1 MRKCIINN
9 YQNQNIRIPEIGDSN
24 ISIDE
29 LVKIITNKYNR
40 DNIGNAEFS
49 LSKNLSTNPNEFE
62 KSVDNFIQKVIE
74 ELKNQSINFNEDE
87 FKSKL
92 QSYYLQTT
100 PIIVNE
106 DSENEAELPESK
118 SISIEEQ
125 KAIDLDEILD
135 ELFNENYAII
145 SHFFQEFKHQLK
157 DKTIIHIDNTIK
169 KSRIVYDTATLN
181 QSITEFMNQL
191 YQQIIG
197 YMKDNN
203 IKLPKDITNMF
214 IQDEKSGNQYR
225 INPGYIDNLNAF
237 YNSIINNPNYQD
249 ILEID
254 FHNKI
259 LGNNSKNSL
268 LNAVNAYI
276 GILYFDDLM
285 KQTLPKY
292 IYVNDNLPSPISYKD
307 GKPQYKYNINRKN
320 INLKSGW
327 HSEISDGIAEM
338 GNFSVMAIET
348 IPLKNK
354 YGYLT
359 KQDFIISFMKLKNL
373 VQAESDK
380 DSILYKASELLKSDT
395 REAWRLILERIKSA
409 DNQAQQGNIQAKNN
423 LMGKSVKNHEIS
435 DNDWNIYISVYD
447 YIYNKG
453 FYTDPTTGERIN
465 NTPGVYYIENSTLKS
480 NGITDNYRITDAIF
494 GTLNSTS
501 DLNYYVYEYNL
512 QDKRWEFKEKPKY
525 YADQNRFQI
534 KYSINKNAREI
545 NSAESKLN
553 SYDFRFGEIISFK
566 VGNNK
571 ISIKNN
577 SKLNIDG
584 VFRVEDSLKSFTILF
599 NNQEIDFNNYFKQ
612 QLIDIMYPSKRDILI
627 NQALTGKNLEF
638 MSLLKMFDNLFGTNY
653 SSNELGLQEFRILL
667 DLNKNAF
674 NLLTVEAGHLL
685 SSLYIN
691 KEFSENKGDEY
702 NSKSIHKWISK
713 QDYSYLN
720 GIDRMSDKEL
730 KKFIEE
736 TKEGNFLIGFSSNKL
751 LDSMGDARTIILGD
765 NNRSTIKNYNNDS
778 VPNTSVAYTDF
789 KDEIRK
795 QEKFDERYRIEHGL
809 NDKEKTPV
817 GHLLFTGKSNTIKTV
832 VIDSEVKMPDGT
844 SKQVSNFTA
853 SELLYHA
860 VFNKFLL
867 INGSKQWL
875 SQPVTYSDK
884 TKFLNLLVNTEAL
897 LGTDNIFT
905 ISNDTFEQK
914 ILDTIGNY
922 YKQLYKNIANDY
934 RKIFNITQNISD
946 QQVYILANQEMKKI
960 NSLNE
965 FIEQAYEAGVE
976 VYEDLHYRKGKRKI
990 EGKEVEVAESS
1001 NELLEFLVNNVYQN
1015 KYTLNKMME
1024 EEKLNFL
1031 NSLLNDYVIFPV
1043 NDIKNSIQTN
1053 IATRGSDLNW
1063 ITEKGLLIL
1072 GKITDSQGKVTDVIT
1087 GSQIKLNKGETLTLN
1102 PIIET
1107 YFYMHNLIDNNAK
1120 LHFSGNELVHKLKSL
1135 GSITNKFVST
1145 LSSDEKQFIIKNSG
1159 NNSISLE
1166 DAINVSHGSD
1176 INSRSIR
1183 TKLRPYLKQILSGEH
1198 NAQFKRTVPIPGTM
1212 RLFDQNRIDGIANKY
1227 KVSVIQDV
1235 QAEVND
1241 LSGNYGY
1248 SKSKTIDAHDG
1259 SAWVDPFTSILE
1271 NKSLSESECGW
1282 VKKPLWDIDEP
1293 LYGTRRLVKYASDT
1307 ITNEIM
1313 RNSAR
1318 GASINMYNLFKK
1330 MTKERWNGQ
1339 IDLTHWDAFGWDEN
1353 TFKQNIL
1360 RENNLY
1366 YKKGH
1371 KYYKIL
1377 DFGKT
1382 NGVYWTKEQQVNQA
1396 GIPII
1401 NSIVVNYHSFDDNQN
1416 HFISNTPNIHPN
1428 ATHTIDSLFELHKVL
1443 GGINS
1448 VSLIDEEFSYG
1459 EDSNFAVVAFM
1470 NGVTYQNQNYINKKQ
1485 EIAEGKATNRDLT
1498 INQTYYDQ
1506 PLKHALINVI
1516 INQSAIKNGA
1526 SNINP
1531 SSAYYDDLDLR
1542 YSSFSTSKYGI
1553 QLDADHNAD
1562 EAEVTEMSQVISALD
1577 ATGLYHDE
1585 VLEIYKALGRQT
1597 IKASDL
1603 EVKVTKAYLQSLNP
1617 NNLEESIQ
1625 NEIKKALNKQELNNE
1640 DLQEFINN
1648 NPKNKIAI
1656 QIQEYIRDKFDGIY
1670 DIIGRT
1676 IINNIKSNQL
1686 GLTTN
1691 IINIIKEQ
1699 FNLSD
1704 SHVYDAFKIPFSD
1717 PNIYGNIL
1725 STVSSLLNRKS
1736 IKRKY
1741 PGTGQIMVP
1750 SYGIYQNYEITLPD
1764 GTTQYLTG
1772 QDLLKKAITWN
1783 HSLEILVNPKT
1794 TSLNVDNYSDIEQ
1807 FNREVVQHYLNNV
1820 INNEV
1825 VFSGVLT
1832 ENWSEQL
1839 SALNPTDNVLIKYQD
1854 STGTE
1859 YEYKLTL
1866 DSLTKYYGF
1875 TENPL
1880 IYLQSQNLP
1889 ILNIVSIEKDNRR
1902 PKDLAPMRINFS
1914 YIDQSGQQKSI
1925 NLFNTWIYRKLF
1937 NALKSGDKET
1947 ASNLQNR
1954 LQQFVTKLDEHLY
1967 EQEDGSDLV
1976 INSISKK
1983 AAQVVQSYNYRSLFE
1998 VKEGDSLADIKEKGI
2013 NYFKDQFN
2021 GYNPLNSNL
2030 YDYDFQIRNLN
2041 NKNNIYISIDG
2052 NVDNNTLYTVK
2063 TNKWKTSLK
2072 RIENINQGNI
2082 INRVYIMSEDN
2093 RKLFEI
2099 ARDIDV
2105 SDQYTFDKTEDIIKD
2120 KDGKEVSDK
2129 NIFYSRGKVL
2139 KRIQFLTQYKIFPNN
2154 GKAFVKY
2161 NIDREALNSVLLQ
2174 EKNSETLENAVRHII
2189 QDIFESDNYLFIQP
2203 ADIIRTN
2210 KYNLIKNIVRKLSL
2224 DYENTTLGNYYR
2236 NLNDNVFSRAA
2247 QSLNQDLVYL
2257 NSGWVPSKEELKIF
2271 NLEIPEN
2278 QDIFNFLRR
2287 NRNNFTPEQL
2297 KAYNSYRTRYDSS
2310 VLSNI
2315 TKEFIDEYANERYNS
2330 FLKSLYVTS
2339 SRIPAQELQSFMQM
2353 ETVAF
2358 TGVGNNIA
2366 AVSHFQMFLQ
2376 GSDLDID
2383 KSYMMGLVM
2392 DDNGRYLGWSDLFD
2406 LSSLENIEA
2415 SETLPM
2421 PQNRKYIKD
2430 INGIQIDETEY
2441 NNSQSRA
2448 EQLIA
2453 IGKILKQLN
2462 KQNNTKLNISDKL
2475 LSELNIHENTK
2486 LPAINEENILKNYIS
2501 SNIQQII
2508 QKSGNILS
2516 AYTPID
2522 LNVLNAAKPE
2532 SNIDLNLF
2540 NPATVFIMQ
2549 YQNMTGKQVTGISAN
2564 GQKAQFMWR
2573 FQTLEGLNKGE
2584 DKYTDFDITINRV
2597 ARDENGNVVPK
2608 HLTTLP
2614 NIDLNLV
2621 ANKLYLIAK
2630 VAPSNVLSQYISAAT
2645 DNAKELILA
2654 VINAG
2659 NKMAKC
2665 HLYLASL
2672 GFDVSDIVKFMTSP
2686 AVQFINDL
2694 TNNNI
2699 FLGHDVNIDDVFTF
2713 IDSYVSEIN
2722 SDKTDEKIAENLS
2735 KLYLKG
2741 SSIHLRNSIMQRLQ
2755 SLYKNGY
2762 YDTPEGIKN
2771 SFYEDIQDF
2780 KNILAGANE
2789 FSNLGRLLGINQG
2802 VATTKEGLTK
2812 FKNFL
2817 TQIITTAEKE
2827 KGIYEKDKRKLK
2839 STQGYFQAEEITK
2852 FSDIIVNGF
2861 NPDKWLSDQSYRN
2874 LVTDY
2879 YNNIKHTINV
2889 FYVADNVPHFKRMF
2903 DIANTVNVVDSN
2915 LSLKSIIFNKFQKEL
2930 KEKYKY
2936 IPQKYEDNLLRAID
2950 EVLIERFVQ
2959 GLDFKLPLQE
2969 GWNTLTKKFELEQVN
2984 SPRILNVA
2992 SNPSAFKY
3000 VFENYMIPM
3009 FKNIE
3014 EFKHNNFIQN
3024 LVQTYDQNQDIP
3036 LYKANIDLLRKDSS
3050 PELYLKYQDL
3060 LKGLRELSKYDYAGH
3075 SFTDWFILYNL
3086 IVNKN
3091 KYGSERLTTLFNDIL
3106 KNDRKSLIFKQLK
3119 TLGDWDYYK
3128 NSINQLMDDIT
3139 LTDLLIKIAPT
3150 VSIEST
3156 RQEPII
3162 IVYNPEKGFVIK
3174 EKKGFAYQEISNL
3187 VIPIEGE
3194 SLSQQEERVI
3204 RQQQYGFGLIF
3215 SRYVK
3220 NMMDQIDTNVEVL
3233 NTLIQDGIFNY
3244 LTDCE

>member
-24 ISIDE
+24 ISIDD
-29 LVKIITNKYNR
+29 LVKLITNKYNR

-74 ELKNQSINFNEDE
+74 ELNNQSINFNKEE
-87 FKSKL
+87 LKSKL
-92 QSYYLQTT
+92 QSYYLTAT
-100 PIIVNE
+100 SITIDE
-106 DSENEAELPESK
+106 DPENEAELPESK
-118 SISIEEQ
+118 SISIEQQ
-125 KAIDLDEILD
+125 KAMDLDEILD
-135 ELFNENYAII
+135 ELFNENYAIK
-145 SHFFQEFKHQLK
+145 SHFLQEFKHQLK

-197 YMKDNN
+197 YMQDNN

-214 IQDEKSGNQYR
+214 IQDTKSNNQYR
-225 INPGYIDNLNAF
+225 INPGYIDNLNTF
-237 YNSIINNPNYQD
+237 YNNIINNSNYQD

-268 LNAVNAYI
+268 LNAVNAYV
-276 GILYFDDLM
+276 GIMYFDDLM

-292 IYVNDNLPSPISYKD
+292 IYVDDKLPSPISYKN

-348 IPLKNK
+348 IPLRNK

-380 DSILYKASELLKSDT
+380 ESNLYKAAELLKNDT
-395 REAWRLILERIKSA
+395 REAWRIILEDIKKA
-409 DNQAQQGNIQAKNN
+409 DNKALQGNIQTKNN
-423 LMGKSVKNHEIS
+423 LMGKSIKNHEIS

-447 YIYNKG
+447 YIYSKG
-453 FYTDPTTGERIN
+453 FYKDPNTGERIN
-465 NTPGVYYIENSTLKS
+465 TTPGVYYIENDTLKS

-501 DLNYYVYEYNL
+501 DLNYYVYEYNQ

-525 YADQNRFQI
+525 YSDQNRFQI
-534 KYSINKNAREI
+534 KYSINKNTRDV
-545 NSAESKLN
+545 NSANSKLA
-553 SYDFRFGEIISFK
+553 SYNFQFGEIISFNI
-566 VGNNK
+566 GNKK
-571 ISIKNN
+571 ISIKND

-584 VFRVEDSLKSFTILF
+584 IFRIDDSSKSFRILF
-599 NNQEIDFNNYFKQ
+599 DEQEIDFNDYFKQ
-612 QLIDIMYPSKRDILI
+612 QLVDIMYPSKRDVLI
-627 NQALTGKNLEF
+627 NTALSGKDLEF
-638 MSLLKMFDNLFGTNY
+638 MSLLKTFDNLFGTNY

-667 DLNKNAF
+667 DLNKNAL
-674 NLLTVEAGHLL
+674 NLLTLEAGHSL

-691 KEFSENKGDEY
+691 KEFSENKGEEY

-713 QDYSYLN
+713 QDYPYLN

-730 KKFIEE
+730 RKFIEE
-736 TKEGNFLIGFSSNKL
+736 TKEGNFLVGFSSNKL

-765 NNRSTIKNYNNDS
+765 NNKSTIKNYNNDS

-795 QEKFDERYRIEHGL
+795 QEQFDEKYRIENGL
-809 NDKEKTPV
+809 SNKEKTPV

-860 VFNKFLL
+860 IYNKFLL
-867 INGSKQWL
+867 MNNSKQWL

-884 TKFLNLLVNTEAL
+884 TKFLNLLIDTKSL
-897 LGTDNIFT
+897 LDTDNIFT

-922 YKQLYKNIANDY
+922 YKQLYRNIANDY
-934 RKIFNITQNISD
+934 RKIFNITQNLSD
-946 QQVYILANQEMKKI
+946 QQVYILANQEIKKI
-960 NSLNE
+960 NSLDE
-965 FIEQAYEAGVE
+965 FIKLAYESGVE
-976 VYEDLHYRKGKRKI
+976 VYEDLHYRKGKRNGEEI
-990 EGKEVEVAESS
+990 AEST
-1001 NELLEFLVNNVYQN
+1001 NELLEFLVNNVYKN
-1015 KYTLNKMME
+1015 KNTLNNMIE

-1031 NSLLNDYVIFPV
+1031 NSLLKEYIIFPIS
-1043 NDIKNSIQTN
+1043 DMKDSIQRN
-1053 IATRGSDLNW
+1053 IETRGSNLNW
-1063 ITEKGLLIL
+1063 ITDKGLLIL
-1072 GKITDSQGKVTDVIT
+1072 GKITDSQGKVSDIIT
-1087 GSQIKLNKGETLTLN
+1087 GNQIELKKGETLTLN

-1135 GSITNKFVST
+1135 GNITNKFVSI
-1145 LSSDEKQFIIKNSG
+1145 LSPEEKLHIKEISR
-1159 NNSISLE
+1159 NNIISLE
-1166 DAINVSHGSD
+1166 DAINASHGND
-1176 INSRSIR
+1176 LNSKTIR

-1212 RLFDQNRIDGIANKY
+1212 RLFDQNRIDGIHSKY
-1227 KVSVIQDV
+1227 KVAVIQDV

-1271 NKSLSESECGW
+1271 NKSLSESECGS

-1330 MTKERWNGQ
+1330 MTKERWNNQ

-1353 TFKQNIL
+1353 TFKNIIL
-1360 RENNLY
+1360 KENNLY

-1377 DFGKT
+1377 DFGIT
-1382 NGVYWTKEQQVNQA
+1382 NGVYWTKEQQVNQS
-1396 GIPII
+1396 GIPIA
-1401 NSIVVNYHSFDDNQN
+1401 NSIIINYHSFDDNQN
-1416 HFISNTPNIHPN
+1416 HFISNNPIIHPN

-1448 VSLIDEEFSYG
+1448 VSLINEEFSYG
-1459 EDSNFAVVAFM
+1459 EDSNYAVVAFM
-1470 NGVTYQNQNYINKKQ
+1470 NGVTYQNQNYFNKKQ
-1485 EIAEGKATNRDLT
+1485 EILEGKATNRELI

-1506 PLKHALINVI
+1506 PLKQSLINVV

-1526 SNINP
+1526 SNINT
-1531 SSAYYDDLDLR
+1531 SSAYYDNNDLR
-1542 YSSFSTSKYGI
+1542 YSLFSTSKYGI

-1603 EVKVTKAYLQSLNP
+1603 EVKVTQAYLKSLDP

-1625 NEIKKALNKQELNNE
+1625 NEIKRTLNKQELNNE
-1640 DLQEFINN
+1640 DLEEFINK
-1648 NPKNKIAI
+1648 NPKNKTAI
-1656 QIQEYIRDKFDGIY
+1656 QVQEYIRDKFDGIY
-1670 DIIGRT
+1670 DVIGRT

-1686 GLTTN
+1686 GLTSN

-1704 SHVYDAFKIPFSD
+1704 SHIYDKFKIPFSD

-1750 SYGIYQNYEITLPD
+1750 SYGIYQNYETVLSD
-1764 GTTQYLTG
+1764 GTIQYLTG
-1772 QDLLKKAITWN
+1772 QDLLKRAISWN
-1783 HSLEILVNPKT
+1783 HSLETFSNSTIIP
-1794 TSLNVDNYSDIEQ
+1794 LNIDNYSDVEQ
-1807 FNREVVQHYLNNV
+1807 FNREVIEHYLKNN
-1820 INNEV
+1820 IQNEV
-1825 VFSGVLT
+1825 VFSGVLNG
-1832 ENWSEQL
+1832 NWIEQL
-1839 SALNPTDNVLIKYQD
+1839 NNLNPTDNVLVKYQD
-1854 STGTE
+1854 STGKE

-1880 IYLQSQNLP
+1880 IYLQNQDLP
-1889 ILNIVSIEKDNRR
+1889 VLNITSIEKDNRR
-1902 PKDLAPMRINFS
+1902 PKDLAPMRVNFT
-1914 YIDQSGQQKSI
+1914 YIDQYGQQKSI

-1937 NALKSGDKET
+1937 NALKSGDKQT

-1954 LQQFVTKLDEHLY
+1954 LQQFVAKLDQHLY
-1967 EQEDGSDLV
+1967 EQEDGSDLI
-1976 INSISKK
+1976 INSITKK
-1983 AAQVVQSYNYRSLFE
+1983 AAQVVQSYNYRSLFGI
-1998 VKEGDSLADIKEKGI
+1998 KEGDTLADIKESGI
-2013 NYFKDQFN
+2013 NYFKDQFD

-2041 NKNNIYISIDG
+2041 NKDNIYISIDG
-2052 NVDNNTLYTVK
+2052 NTDNNTLYTVK

-2072 RIENINQGNI
+2072 RIENVNEGNI
-2082 INRVYIMSEDN
+2082 INRIYIMSEDN

-2105 SDQYTFDKTEDIIKD
+2105 SDQYTFDKAEEIIKD
-2120 KDGKEVSDK
+2120 KNGNTVEDK
-2129 NIFYSRGKVL
+2129 NILYSRGKVL
-2139 KRIQFLTQYKIFPNN
+2139 KRVQFLTQYKIFPTN
-2154 GKAFVKY
+2154 GKAFIKY
-2161 NIDREALNSVLLQ
+2161 NIDKNALESVLL
-2174 EKNSETLENAVRHII
+2174 KGKTSETSENAVRHII

-2224 DYENTTLGNYYR
+2224 DYKDTILGNYYE
-2236 NLNDNVFSRAA
+2236 NLNRNVFSRAS

-2278 QDIFNFLRR
+2278 QDIFSFLRR

-2297 KAYNSYRTRYDSS
+2297 QAYNSFRTRYDSS
-2310 VLSNI
+2310 ILSNI

-2358 TGVGNNIA
+2358 TGVGSNVA

-2392 DDNGRYLGWSDLFD
+2392 DNNGRYLGWSDLFD

-2421 PQNRKYIKD
+2421 PQNRNYTKD
-2430 INGIQIDETEY
+2430 VNGIQIDESEY

-2462 KQNNTKLNISDKL
+2462 KQNNTSLNVSDKL
-2475 LSELNIHENTK
+2475 LSELNTHENTK
-2486 LPAINEENILKNYIS
+2486 LPVINEENILKNYIS
-2501 SNIQQII
+2501 SNIQQAI

-2522 LNVLNAAKPE
+2522 LNVLNNAKPE
-2532 SNIDLNLF
+2532 SSINLNLF

-2584 DKYTDFDITINRV
+2584 DKYTDFDIIINRV
-2597 ARDENGNVVPK
+2597 ARDENGKVVSK

-2614 NIDLNLV
+2614 NLDSNLV
-2621 ANKLYLIAK
+2621 ANKLYLITK

-2654 VINAG
+2654 VINSG

-2672 GFDVSDIVKFMTSP
+2672 GFDVTDIVKFMTSP

-2694 TNNNI
+2694 SNSNI
-2699 FLGHDVNIDDVFTF
+2699 FLGHDVDMDDIFTF
-2713 IDSYVSEIN
+2713 IESYYSEIN
-2722 SDKTDEKIAENLS
+2722 SEKTDDEIAENIS

-2741 SSIHLRNSIMQRLQ
+2741 SSIYLRNSIMQRLN
-2755 SLYKNGY
+2755 SLFKNGY
-2762 YDTPEGIKN
+2762 YDTPEGVKN

-2827 KGIYEKDKRKLK
+2827 IYEKNNRKLK
-2839 STQGYFQAEEITK
+2839 SNQNK
-2852 FSDIIVNGF
+2852 FSTEDIDKFQDIISNGF
-2861 NPDKWLSDQSYRN
+2861 NPDKWLGDQSYRN

-2889 FYVADNVPHFKRMF
+2889 FYIADNVPHFKKMF
-2903 DIANTVNVVDSN
+2903 DIANTVNVIDSN

-2930 KEKYKY
+2930 REKYKY

-2969 GWNTLTKKFELEQVN
+2969 GWTTLTKKFELEQIN
-2984 SPRILNVA
+2984 SPRNLNVA
-2992 SNPSAFKY
+2992 TNPSAFKY
-3000 VFENYMIPM
+3000 VFENYIIPM
-3009 FKNIE
+3009 LKNVE

-3060 LKGLRELSKYDYAGH
+3060 LKGLKELSKYNYAEH
-3075 SFTDWFILYNL
+3075 SLTDWFILYNL

-3106 KNDRKSLIFKQLK
+3106 KNDRKSLIFNQLK
-3119 TLGDWDYYK
+3119 TLGDQDYYK
-3128 NSINQLMDDIT
+3128 NSINQLLEDIT

-3150 VSIEST
+3150 VSIESN

-3162 IVYNPEKGFVIK
+3162 IVYDSEKGFTIK
-3174 EKKGFAYQEISNL
+3174 EKKGFSYQAITNL

-3194 SLSQQEERVI
+3194 PLSQQEERVI